1 MASGGDVNAVIIKE
15 EESSYRSC
23 PTLLRPNTTCMGDEV
38 NARDTTAIALVD
50 RKSPTW
56 RNAAFRLA
64 QARLVLVL
72 PREMLHFSRGQQH
85 DSSHFSR
92 KEQHNNNK
100 PTNATTPLSRN
111 QRYVLAPP
119 RIPCALVR
127 FFDIPGASW
136 IIGIAVVHPIHS
148 HSFFRYPGCIVII
161 GIAVVLP
168 IPTDDEKAASLLAR
182 QSSMS
187 ATYPG
192 FLPSAEPSWK

>member
-1 MASGGDVNAVIIKE
+1 MASGGDVNAVITKE
-15 EESSYRSC
+15 AESSYRSC
-23 PTLLRPNTTCMGDEV
+23 PTLVRPNTTCMGDEMV

-119 RIPCALVR
+119 RIPCVRIFLSAPRRLNQRNLLV
-127 FFDIPGASW
+127 
-136 IIGIAVVHPIHS
+136 
-148 HSFFRYPGCIVII
+148 
-161 GIAVVLP
+161 L
-168 IPTDDEKAASLLAR
+168 ASLSRRL
-182 QSSMS
+182 SPLGWVGWCLKMS
-187 ATYPG
+187 LP
-192 FLPSAEPSWK
+192 FLLCELFAYRVS